1 MMPRVMT
8 LTAAILIMTQ
18 ADPPAFAQHGVMIP
32 DSPASTTNYSS
43 TPLPNYSGL
52 SDFGAA
58 QRGADGR
65 LCVTTPALIG
75 KPQYGTV
82 TTCYSDPTRAEPTGQ
97 SMWLDS
103 ETAGAEGNAR

>member
-1 MMPRVMT
+1 MMHRVKAVIGT
-8 LTAAILIMTQ
+8 ILIMTQ
-18 ADPPAFAQHGVMIP
+18 ADAPAFAQRAVMIP

-58 QRGADGR
+58 QRGTNGQ
-65 LCVTTPALIG
+65 LCVTTPGLIG

-82 TTCYSDPTRAEPTGQ
+82 TTCYSDLTRAE
-97 SMWLDS
+97 
-103 ETAGAEGNAR
+103 